1 MFVEPRR
8 SCRSLSDLAMGET
21 LKGLAQWLVYG
32 LLAAAAIAILLVG
45 KSEQP
50 AIERLRVQVIDFFV
64 PALDLIGQ
72 PVDQLASIAAR
83 IEHLYRLADEN
94 ARLRDE
100 RQHLLQWQA
109 TAMQLAAENTE
120 LRALLN
126 FAPPPDAHT
135 ITARVVGDST
145 SAFVQS
151 VLVNA
156 GASLGAVRGQVVL
169 NGDGLVGRIAEVAP
183 RSSIVLLITDLNSRI
198 PVFVGPNQIRAIMAG
213 DNTGHPRIIHAVS
226 EEAIAPGDLVTSSG
240 LAGGLPPGL
249 PIGTVL
255 SVDSGFPRVATNL
268 DRNRLQYVRIVDY
281 RLPAEFTGKTE
292 APRTAKAPPRAS
304 GPAGGSARP

>member
-1 MFVEPRR
+1 
-8 SCRSLSDLAMGET
+8 MGET
-21 LKGLAQWLVYG
+21 LKGLAQWLVFG
-32 LLAAAAIAILLVG
+32 VLGATAIAILLLG

-50 AIERLRVQVIDFFV
+50 TIERLRVQVIDFFV

-83 IEHLYRLADEN
+83 IEHLYRLAEEN
-94 ARLRDE
+94 ARLRAE

-109 TAMQLAAENTE
+109 TALQLAAENSE

-135 ITARVVGDST
+135 ITARVVGDAT

-156 GASLGAVRGQVVL
+156 GASLGVARGQVVL

-198 PVFVGPNQIRAIMAG
+198 PVFIGPNQVRAIVAG
-213 DNTGHPRIIHAVS
+213 DNTQHPRIIHIVS

-255 SVDSGFPRVATNL
+255 SVDGGFPRVATNF

-281 RLPAEFTGKTE
+281 RLPTDF
-292 APRTAKAPPRAS
+292 TAKADGARPARAVPRAK
-304 GPAGGSARP
+304 GPAAGRAQP